1 VDAASGAVR
10 RTRCCVERTVADP
23 EDSSAEAAPPR
34 RPWPGAGRAAR
45 GLAPGVGLGHGASAR
60 TARRR
65 ARRVGARPVGS
76 VSEATCT
83 PGSVPRPPKGYGDGH
98 PSGAA
103 GCPTAHA
110 ADPRTPTARRC
121 SGCPERVLLLGLAPG
136 RACLVSP
143 CRRLPAGRLVSVA
156 LVLASRRAGVTR
168 YPAPESPDVPH
179 APGCPVTRDRPIA
192 SLTPGSYRA
201 DAIGPERGPGS
212 SSSTASAMAA
222 PSTPCAAASR
232 WTPSTGSVVTRA
244 PASRKAAPVCA
255 ATSR

>member
-1 VDAASGAVR
+1 MRPHDDRLVITRLIGRRVEGAGNRLASAVR
-10 RTRCCVERTVADP
+10 A
-23 EDSSAEAAPPR
+23 
-34 RPWPGAGRAAR
+34 RPGRAAATA
-45 GLAPGVGLGHGASAR
+45 GTGGHGAAAG
-60 TARRR
+60 TGGHGDG
-65 ARRVGARPVGS
+65 GAAPMGS

-179 APGCPVTRDRPIA
+179 ATGCPVTRDRPIA

-201 DAIGPERGPGS
+201 GASGPDPGAGS
-212 SSSTASAMAA
+212 SPATAAAIAA
-222 PSTPCAAASR
+222 PSTPWAAASR
-232 WTPSTGSVVTRA
+232 WTPSDGSVPTRA
-244 PASRKAAPVCA
+244 PASRNAAPVWA